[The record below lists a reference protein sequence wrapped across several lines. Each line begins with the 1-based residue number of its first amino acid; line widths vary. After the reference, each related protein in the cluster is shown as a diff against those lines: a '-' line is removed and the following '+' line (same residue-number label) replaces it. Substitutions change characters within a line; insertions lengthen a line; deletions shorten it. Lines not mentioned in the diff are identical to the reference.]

1 LKETIQTNLIITP
14 WGDVAEIQVDRLNV
28 AQFIYLL
35 LNNREVRDA
44 IDTITSKVVL
54 ILGRFS
60 TERKPILDAI
70 RDDLRKRNYTPILF
84 DFEKPSS
91 RDFTETVS
99 TLAHISK
106 FVIADLTGPRSLPQE
121 LATIVPHLRSVP
133 VQPILLASERE
144 WGMYKDLSAYPWVL
158 PIVSYANIN
167 ELLANLS
174 EQVIG
179 PAEHWLA
186 SRSRRSRDSS
196 TLNKVSGER
205 STGSAPI

>member
-1 LKETIQTNLIITP
+1 
-14 WGDVAEIQVDRLNV
+14 
-28 AQFIYLL
+28 
-35 LNNREVRDA
+35 
-44 IDTITSKVVL
+44 VVL